1 MNRLEEYISKNREE
15 LDKYTPSG
23 EVWKDIRK
31 NLHGKRR
38 DLIIW
43 LSAAAMIV
51 VILATAV
58 LFYVGEERE
67 NYILNKRDATI
78 HLMKANPELIESE
91 IYYNNLVHD
100 LYVQATPLLTDN
112 PDLEKELLNDLSQLD
127 SICTDIKKDLR
138 DNVANQEVIEALIS
152 NYRIK
157 IRILEDMLN
166 TLTQDETSEDKT
178 TDYHVL

>member
-38 DLIIW
+38 DMIIW

>member
-1 MNRLEEYISKNREE
+1 MDRLEKYISKNREK
-15 LDKYTPSG
+15 LDKYTPPDK
-23 EVWKDIRK
+23 VWKDIRK

-43 LSAAAMIV
+43 VSAAAMIV

-58 LFYVGEERE
+58 LFYVGKERE
-67 NYILNKRDATI
+67 NYILNKRDAAI

-91 IYYNNLVHD
+91 IYYNNLIHD
-100 LYVQATPLLTDN
+100 LYIQATPLLTNN
-112 PDLEKELLNDLSQLD
+112 PDLEKELLNDLSQID
-127 SICTDIKKDLR
+127 SICIDIKKDLR
-138 DNVANQEVIEALIS
+138 DNVANQEVVEALIN

-166 TLTQDETSEDKT
+166 TLKQDDISEEKT
-178 TDYHVL
+178 TDHAL